1 MTNKPGQSANLRQ
14 RLSAIPLIDYLCSVK
29 LTVLCL
35 LFLFFLTLW
44 GTIDQVSNGLYLAQ
58 QKFFYSWLILLF
70 NFLPVPGAQLV
81 MWVLFI
87 NLALVAVFRFEY
99 TWSKAGLLITHLG
112 LMSFL
117 VAAFATF
124 KLCEEY
130 HLTLLEQESSNVASA
145 YHGWELSVWKESK
158 EYTPREVTAY
168 DSRNFHSG
176 QILNFAE
183 AGFSLLVKDYFP
195 NCNAYTSSGAGGAQ
209 KLALINASGIKSLR
223 KVTLQKEPEKNS
235 PGGIFVLTRPG
246 VEDVLVLLYGGESI
260 PTPVKI
266 GKETYFF
273 SLRLKRFLLPF
284 SLKLLDFRMEV
295 HPATEMAR
303 SYESE
308 VEIQTAA
315 MTRRSVISMNN
326 PLRHKDLTFYQA
338 SYSIDSQGREAST
351 LAVVKNSAQL
361 LPYIASTLTFLGLLI
376 HFGIMFVKYLKT
388 KEGVAYRRLYN

>member
-1 MTNKPGQSANLRQ
+1 MTNKPSKPANLRQ
-14 RLSAIPLIDYLCSVK
+14 RLSAIPLIDSLCSIK

-35 LFLFFLTLW
+35 FFLFFLTLW

-58 QKFFYSWLILLF
+58 QKFFYSWSILLF
-70 NFLPVPGAQLV
+70 NFLPVPGVQLI

-87 NLALVAVFRFEY
+87 NLALVALLRFEY
-99 TWSKAGLLITHLG
+99 TWSRAGLLMTHLG

-145 YHGWELSVWKESK
+145 YHDWELSVWKESK
-158 EYTPREVTAY
+158 DNTSREVTAY
-168 DSRNFHSG
+168 DSRNFHSE

-183 AGFSLLVKDYFP
+183 AGFSLVVKDYFS

-209 KLALINASGIKSLR
+209 KLALISASGIQSLR
-223 KVTLQKEPEKNS
+223 KMTLQKEPEKNI
-235 PGGIFVLTRPG
+235 PGGIFFLKRA
-246 VEDVLVLLYGGESI
+246 EDVDSLVLLYGAETI
-260 PTPVKI
+260 PTPIKV
-266 GKETYFF
+266 GQETYFLR
-273 SLRLKRFLLPF
+273 LRLKRIAMPF
-284 SLKLLDFRMEV
+284 SIKLLDFRMEL

-308 VEIQTAA
+308 VEVQTPE
-315 MTRRSVISMNN
+315 MTRRTVISMNN
-326 PLRHKDLTFYQA
+326 PLRHKDYTFYQA

-351 LAVVKNSAQL
+351 IAVVKNSAQL

-388 KEGVAYRRLYN
+388 KEGVV